1 MDEDSVTLQLLN
13 WVNLSSAMGTESLRE
28 CYREKKNGKACTSH
42 VIADMSNAT

>member
-28 CYREKKNGKACTSH
+28 CYREKKKMVRHALVT
-42 VIADMSNAT
+42 